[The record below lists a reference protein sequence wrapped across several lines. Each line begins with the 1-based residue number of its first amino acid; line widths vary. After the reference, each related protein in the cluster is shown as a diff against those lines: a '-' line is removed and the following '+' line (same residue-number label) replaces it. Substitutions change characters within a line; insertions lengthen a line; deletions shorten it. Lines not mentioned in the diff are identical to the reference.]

1 MNLQVLIRLG
11 PPPAYLTLTILAKEV
26 EQVEDAPSE
35 AAADQASLFSQ
46 ALLAPSQEAVLE
58 LLGSACR
65 LCVF

>member
-35 AAADQASLFSQ
+35 AAADQASLFLQ
-46 ALLAPSQEAVLE
+46 ALLALGQEVVRE
-58 LLGSACR
+58 LVGS
-65 LCVF
+65 VFRRDVV